1 MKYTFCLLTIT
12 LLLTACKISLS
23 DKDLTAFNTYNIN
36 DTLAFK
42 NKSGE
47 TIIFSIVAKTIINK
61 GWDANTGWYNPQV
74 AYVKYKD
81 LSIPD
86 TIYYDNSFLTIY
98 QRTKTE
104 IEETIYFNGFLGS
117 ISRNNQHTKELKY
130 LDGEEFYKI
139 PKFDMTTVRDSTD
152 IEFVYWTDKFGIIA
166 YDLKNGDRWN
176 LTKK

>member
-1 MKYTFCLLTIT
+1 MT

-42 NKSGE
+42 NNFGE
-47 TIIFSIVAKTIINK
+47 IKIFSIVSKTIINK

-81 LSIPD
+81 FSISD

-98 QRTKTE
+98 QRTKAE

-117 ISRNNQHTKELKY
+117 IDRNTQQTSELEY
-130 LDGEEFYKI
+130 LDGEQIYKI

-152 IEFVYWTDKFGIIA
+152 IAYVFWTDKTGIIA
-166 YDLKNGDRWN
+166 FDLKNGDRWN
-176 LTKK
+176 LTKI